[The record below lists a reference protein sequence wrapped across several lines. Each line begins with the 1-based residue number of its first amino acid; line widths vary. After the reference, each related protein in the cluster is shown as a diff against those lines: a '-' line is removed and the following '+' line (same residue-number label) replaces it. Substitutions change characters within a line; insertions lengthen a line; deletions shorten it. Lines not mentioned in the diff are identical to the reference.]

1 MSKIYTES
9 EYTTVTVDDDDMMVN
24 IKDKLR
30 SLRKVERDIFM
41 TYVNEGTYAAVAA
54 KYNVSAPTAKS
65 YINIIREKI
74 KICI

>member
-9 EYTTVTVDDDDMMVN
+9 EYTTITVDDDDMMVN